1 MIREAVADDLSPRTL
16 RTEAE
21 VKIAG
26 WAAAY
31 GWEQPF
37 LRIWKTQHSGLIAC
51 MGRDALAAVE
61 AEDAAETALFLS
73 MQPLIQTVRAAPE
86 LIRRLQQIRPGRVR
100 QGAVMRLK
108 HPALEPGET
117 ALPPLPDIYGLLCEA
132 FAGALPSWEDWYV
145 DVSHRLRHGCC
156 RIAGVL
162 EENEWAAVAM
172 TTAECGPAAVI
183 GGVATRPASRGR
195 GYARRC
201 VMSVAE
207 ALQKDGKAVWLSP
220 KNEMAHTLYTRWGFE
235 DAGEWAAIT
244 WEDVSG

>member
-1 MIREAVADDLSPRTL
+1 MIRGAHPEDLAMLPRTE
-16 RTEAE
+16 TE

-31 GWEQPF
+31 GWERPF
-37 LRIWKTQHSGLIAC
+37 LHIWTTERGSQIAC

-61 AEDAAETALFLS
+61 REDVDEAALFLS
-73 MQPLIQTVRAAPE
+73 MQPLVQTVRADPE
-86 LIRRLQQIRPGRVR
+86 LIQQLSQIRPGRVE

-108 HPALEPGET
+108 HPALEPGEM
-117 ALPPLPDIYGLLCEA
+117 AQPPLPDVYRLLGEV
-132 FAGALPSWEDWYV
+132 FAGALPPWEDWYV
-145 DVSHRLRHGCC
+145 DVSHRLRHGYC
-156 RIAGVL
+156 RIMGVM
-162 EENEWAAVAM
+162 EENKLAAVAM
-172 TTAECGPAAVI
+172 TTAECDTAAVI

-195 GYARRC
+195 GYARHC
-201 VMSVAE
+201 VMNVAA